1 MQDGNTGLETP
12 DPVPDKEAQEE
23 QSSLFPEES
32 GGEEGGEIAQQLT
45 SMTPEVM
52 AAMAASL
59 DPDVKTNLAQALI
72 SSMSPE
78 EKQNIDVVPAQ
89 DVDDAMSKAAP
100 EKPELMYQMSVVR
113 RQKQCASQPGM
124 EALVDD
130 HLDKWNQRVESLLED
145 GYLSEK
151 MASNLRKQFDKAGQ
165 NKFSIILDGHGL
177 LHDAVVTVKA
187 LEESRAG
194 MATLSKSMLQ
204 NGGRF
209 SAAAPI
215 KRKPEPDEF
224 NKEAAEEAGAR
235 LSRYNIN

>member
-12 DPVPDKEAQEE
+12 SPVPDETMEE
-23 QSSLFPEES
+23 QSSLFPEDD
-32 GGEEGGEIAQQLT
+32 GGGEGGEIAQQLA
-45 SMTPEVM
+45 SMTPEAM
-52 AAMAASL
+52 AAMAAGL
-59 DPDVKTNLAQALI
+59 DPDIKTSLVQAII
-72 SSMSPE
+72 SSMTPE
-78 EKQNIDVVPAQ
+78 EKQAIDVVPSQ
-89 DVDDAMSKAAP
+89 DVDDAMGQASP
-100 EKPELMYQMSVVR
+100 EKPEMMYQMSVIR

-124 EALVDD
+124 SALADD
-130 HLDKWNQRVESLLED
+130 HLDKWNQRVESLVED

-151 MASNLRKQFDKAGQ
+151 KAADLRKKFDKAGE

-177 LHDAVVTVKA
+177 LHDAVVTVTA

-209 SAAAPI
+209 SAAVPV
-215 KRKPEPDEF
+215 KRKPEADEF
-224 NKEAAEEAGAR
+224 NKEEAEEAGAR

>member
-12 DPVPDKEAQEE
+12 SPIPDETPEE
-23 QSSLFPEES
+23 QSSLFPEED
-32 GGEEGGEIAQQLT
+32 GNGEGNEIAQQLT

-52 AAMAASL
+52 AAMAAGL
-59 DPDVKTNLAQALI
+59 DPDVKSNLAQALI
-72 SSMSPE
+72 ASMSPE

-89 DVDDAMSKAAP
+89 DVNDAMSKASP

-113 RQKQCASQPGM
+113 RQKQCAVQPGM
-124 EALVDD
+124 SALADD

-145 GYLSEK
+145 GYVSEK
-151 MASNLRKQFDKAGQ
+151 KAADLRKKFDKAGE

-177 LHDAVVTVKA
+177 LRDAVTTVIA
-187 LEESRAG
+187 LEESRSG
-194 MATLSKSMLQ
+194 MATLSKSLLQ

-209 SAAAPI
+209 SAAVPI
-215 KRKPEPDEF
+215 KRKLEAEDFDE
-224 NKEAAEEAGAR
+224 KAAQAAGER